1 MFEMIT
7 VVTVLL
13 ANVDHRHEVGRLS
26 HQMHFEDLE
35 ACQFVEERIGQTIED
50 SFRTTAQ
57 GMYETLFEEI
67 PVRLESFTTCSIRR
81 E

>member
-13 ANVDHRHEVGRLS
+13 ANVEPRHEVGSLS
-26 HQMHFEDLE
+26 HRMHFEDLE
-35 ACQFVEERIGQTIED
+35 SCQFVEERIGETIED

-57 GMYETLFEEI
+57 GMYETLFQEI
-67 PVRLESFTTCSIRR
+67 PVRLESFTTCSVRQ